1 MTRYSLYIGKES
13 TSMSIT
19 THSEI
24 SQQALE
30 GIVVLD
36 LAGPAGNYCGKLFAD
51 MGADVILIEPLS
63 GAPTRHMLPT
73 ADGQTG
79 MEAGLVFQYQNTN
92 KRSVVLDLEAPG
104 TQAVIRELAK
114 NAHVIIESEAPGVM
128 ERRGLGYSTLRQSN
142 PQLVMTSITSFGQKG
157 PYADWLG
164 SDLVGMATGGMLYL
178 AGYPDTAPT
187 VAFGEQ
193 AIGAANL
200 FAAVATMAAVYEA
213 ECSNSGQ
220 HIDVS
225 VQESVVMGM
234 ENAVQFYDLEGT
246 IRKRNAGEQR
256 IAGMGVF
263 PCKDGYIYLMAG
275 GVGGNRFW
283 ADTVRWLTEEG
294 LERAAELTET
304 CWNERD
310 YLSSSEAKKRFY
322 DIFSTFA
329 MEHTKVQLQEKGRR
343 QRIPIAPILNTSELD
358 KSAQRKHRS
367 YFVDVTSSY
376 GEQIGM
382 PGAPYKLTRTPW
394 AVHKGAPRFGQH
406 TFDVLRALNVS
417 ESRIQSLRE
426 EGSLR

>member
-1 MTRYSLYIGKES
+1 
-13 TSMSIT
+13 MSIT

-24 SQQALE
+24 SQQALA
-30 GIVVLD
+30 GIVILD

-51 MGADVILIEPLS
+51 MGADVILIEPLC

-73 ADGQTG
+73 AVGQTG

-92 KRSVVLDLEAPG
+92 KRSVALDLETPG
-104 TQAVIRELAK
+104 AQAVIRELAK
-114 NAHVIIESEAPGVM
+114 HANVIIESEAPGVM
-128 ERRGLGYSTLRQSN
+128 QRRGLGYETLRECN

-178 AGYPDTAPT
+178 AGYPDTAPM

-213 ECSNSGQ
+213 ESSKSGQ

-225 VQESVVMGM
+225 IQESVVMGM

-283 ADTVRWLTEEG
+283 ADTVRWLTEER
-294 LERAAELTET
+294 LERAAELQES
-304 CWNERD
+304 CWNERE
-310 YLSSSEAKKRFY
+310 YLSSGEAKKRFS

-329 MEHTKVQLQEKGRR
+329 MAHTKAELQEKGRR

-367 YFVDVTSSY
+367 YFIETTASY
-376 GEQIGM
+376 GELIGM

-394 AVHKGAPRFGQH
+394 AVHKGAPRIGEH
-406 TFDVLRALNVS
+406 TAEILRGLNVNDVDM
-417 ESRIQSLRE
+417 QNLLE
-426 EGSLR
+426 EGCLR